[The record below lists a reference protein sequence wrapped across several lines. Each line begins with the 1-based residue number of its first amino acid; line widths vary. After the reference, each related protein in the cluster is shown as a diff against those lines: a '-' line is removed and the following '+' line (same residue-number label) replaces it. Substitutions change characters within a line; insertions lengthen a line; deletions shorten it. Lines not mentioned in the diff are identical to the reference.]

1 MSGAGRKGGYRKGV
15 TSDVLDGLPE
25 PEEGE
30 SIVQVVGLRGSN
42 LMEIVC
48 ADGSSSLAMLPNK
61 FRKLIWVKRGDYLIA
76 ASAHGDVETVNK
88 KGGKQG
94 KVKYMVSHILYKPQ
108 IKHLTQR
115 GLWPARFASAAAV
128 ETTASAQGDAV
139 FDGAEAHERGLPGA
153 GHWVG
158 SQYVTDG
165 AVVAGSASGRL
176 AVATAAPGRRATPPN
191 HPLVSQHTQHID
203 AGDTFRKQAEAC
215 AEEDGYDDEYAM
227 QSDDDG
233 SDDDD
238 SDLWVNKN
246 KAHHQHYQASSSE
259 DDDSD

>member
-115 GLWPARFASAAAV
+115 GLWPARFASAAVA
-128 ETTASAQGDAV
+128 ETVASAQDNTASQ
-139 FDGAEAHERGLPGA
+139 GAELPWHGLPGA
-153 GHWVG
+153 GHWIG
-158 SQYVTDG
+158 SQYIAEADA
-165 AVVAGSASGRL
+165 AVAAGSASGRL
-176 AVATAAPGRRATPPN
+176 AMTTAAPGRGATPPN
-191 HPLVSQHTQHID
+191 HPARHID
-203 AGDTFRKQAEAC
+203 ADDTTREQAEAC
-215 AEEDGYDDEYAM
+215 AEEDGDDDEYAM
-227 QSDDDG
+227 ESDDDG

-259 DDDSD
+259 DDESD

>member
-76 ASAHGDVETVNK
+76 ASAEGDVETVNK

-115 GLWPARFASAAAV
+115 GLWPARFASAAAGSG
-128 ETTASAQGDAV
+128 AGGAQGGGNAKSEC
-139 FDGAEAHERGLPGA
+139 GGGSERGLFGA
-153 GHWVG
+153 GHWIG
-158 SQYVTDG
+158 SQYVADATAAVAAGG
-165 AVVAGSASGRL
+165 AGASSAS
-176 AVATAAPGRRATPPN
+176 ATAAPAVGATPPD
-191 HPLVSQHTQHID
+191 PAPVSQ
-203 AGDTFRKQAEAC
+203 RSAEAC
-215 AEEDGYDDEYAM
+215 ADEDGGDGEDEMY
-227 QSDDDG
+227 SDDDG
-233 SDDDD
+233 SDDDE

-246 KAHHQHYQASSSE
+246 KAHHQHYQASSS
-259 DDDSD
+259 DDDESD